1 VRRPTT
7 PVAATFGLRE
17 GKWLSGRVFA
27 ADARSRR
34 SAFVVT
40 AVTRAVWVRSSA
52 PGLLTVDV
60 FPANYRLVLAG
71 PIQYPDR
78 STSRL
83 SVSVQAAEEIA
94 LDVLIVSNLQGQ
106 PTAFTLSSSL
116 APH

>member
-34 SAFVVT
+34 SVFVVT

-60 FPANYRLVLAG
+60 FPANYRLVAG

-83 SVSVQAAEEIA
+83 SVTVQAAEEIA